1 MSRVRPRLR
10 LCPMK
15 VSDMRKTIVVLALA
29 CLGWSGSLFAQGSS
43 LDDGIKTLGK
53 ADAEYRL
60 GPGDLIEIS
69 VFGVE
74 SLRQT
79 VRISA
84 SGFIKLP
91 LIEPVAAAGIT
102 PADLER
108 RLTSL
113 LEGEI
118 VKDPQVSVFVK
129 EYRSQPVVVLGAV
142 KNPGQYM
149 IALQLTIAD
158 VISMAGGVLSN
169 AVDEAV
175 IQRKSADG
183 KDEVIKVN
191 LRELLEKS
199 DSSLNVVV
207 RGGDVIHVQA
217 RVVEASYVLGEVTR
231 AG

>member
-1 MSRVRPRLR
+1 M
-10 LCPMK
+10 
-15 VSDMRKTIVVLALA
+15 
-29 CLGWSGSLFAQGSS
+29 
-43 LDDGIKTLGK
+43 
-53 ADAEYRL
+53 
-60 GPGDLIEIS
+60 
-69 VFGVE
+69 
-74 SLRQT
+74 
-79 VRISA
+79 
-84 SGFIKLP
+84 
-91 LIEPVAAAGIT
+91 
-102 PADLER
+102 
-108 RLTSL
+108 

-142 KNPGQYM
+142 KNPGQYL

-183 KDEVIKVN
+183 RDEVIKVN

-207 RGGDVIHVQA
+207 RGGDVIHVQE
-217 RVVEASYVLGEVTR
+217 RVIESVYVLGEVNR
-231 AG
+231 AGVYALPPRQDLRVTQVFAAAGGPMKTAKMRKGFLVRYNEKGQRNNSP